1 MKFSKKYILT
11 PLAIIATAIMT
22 FSCMEILEII
32 FPENPQVNSEIEITV
47 VTRLNTETDETA
59 KMIFAALFPKSW
71 KAAENI
77 SATLTS
83 EGYVH
88 HGYPDVVNQPMKLV
102 DPSELEPITQLPWVT
117 AYQSKIGFMENKGDV
132 EWVVFESEETFI
144 THDVV
149 SNKAP
154 ITGTV
159 KLKVKTGPDNIKYF
173 FAAGWASKRSGF
185 GANDG
190 RYKAN
195 ETAKVLEVTGG
206 SGASY
211 DFTVLPVV
219 STVPNVLR
227 YGDMFSVCF
236 ESKVEDS
243 ETELFG
249 ASAIHLMG
257 EVTLDDG
264 TVLKVDSVSDKNL
277 MKKKGDVSYYKY
289 IYPKQFFNVPAGK
302 EIVDLRVYFVDHY
315 NSKSVWKNDDKTE
328 MFTIVQNAE

>member
-1 MKFSKKYILT
+1 MKSIKRHILT
-11 PLAIIATAIMT
+11 PLAIIVTAILA
-22 FSCMEILEII
+22 FSCMEILDII

-47 VTRLNTETDETA
+47 IARLNTETDETA

-71 KAAENI
+71 KASENI
-77 SATLTS
+77 SATLTT

-88 HGYPDVVNQPMKLV
+88 HGYPDVTDQPMSLV
-102 DPSELEPITQLPWVT
+102 NPSDVEPITQLPWVT
-117 AYQSKIGFMENKGDV
+117 AYQSEIGFMENKGDV
-132 EWVVFESEETFI
+132 EWVVFESQETFI

-173 FAAGWASKRSGF
+173 FAAAWASKRSGF

-206 SGASY
+206 TGASY

-219 STVPNVLR
+219 STIPGVLR

-236 ESKVEDS
+236 ESKVENT

-249 ASAIHLMG
+249 VEEIYLMG
-257 EVTLDDG
+257 EATLNDG
-264 TVLKVDSVSDKNL
+264 TVLKVDKVSADNM
-277 MKKKGDVSYYKY
+277 MKKKGDVSFYKY
-289 IYPKQFFNVPAGK
+289 IYPKAFFNVPEGK
-302 EIVDLRVYFVDHY
+302 EITDLRVYFTNKD
-315 NSKSVWKNDDKTE
+315 NTKSVWKNDEKTE
-328 MFTIVQNAE
+328 MFQIVQNAE

>member
-1 MKFSKKYILT
+1 MKFQKKHILT
-11 PLAIIATAIMT
+11 PLAIIATAILA

-47 VTRLNTETDETA
+47 VTRLNTETDETS

-71 KAAENI
+71 KVSENI
-77 SATLTS
+77 TATLTS
-83 EGYVH
+83 EGYIH
-88 HGYPDVVNQPMKLV
+88 HGYPDVTDQPMKLV
-102 DPSELEPITQLPWVT
+102 NPSDVEPITQLPWVT
-117 AYQSKIGFMENKGDV
+117 AYQSKIGFMGNKGDV

-206 SGASY
+206 TGASF
-211 DFTVLPVV
+211 DFTVLPLV

-236 ESKVEDS
+236 ESKVEDT
-243 ETELFG
+243 ETALYGEDEIYLCG
-249 ASAIHLMG
+249 EATLSDGSKAVVNTTSAA
-257 EVTLDDG
+257 
-264 TVLKVDSVSDKNL
+264 NL
-277 MKKKGDVSYYKY
+277 MKKKGDVSYYRY

-302 EIVDLRVYFVDHY
+302 EITSLKVYFT
-315 NSKSVWKNDDKTE
+315 NKNMTASVYSNDDNE
-328 MFTIVQNAE
+328 MFNIAQNAE

>member
-1 MKFSKKYILT
+1 MKSIKKHILAS
-11 PLAIIATAIMT
+11 LAIIATAVLA
-22 FSCMEILEII
+22 FSCMEILDII

-47 VTRLNTETDETA
+47 ITRLNTETDETS

-77 SATLTS
+77 SATLTTS
-83 EGYVH
+83 GYIH
-88 HGYPDVVNQPMKLV
+88 HGYPDVVDQPMSLV
-102 DPSELEPITQLPWVT
+102 SPSDLEPITQLPWVT

-195 ETAKVLEVTGG
+195 ETAKVLEVKGG
-206 SGASY
+206 TGASY
-211 DFTVLPVV
+211 DFTVLPLV
-219 STVPNVLR
+219 STVPGVLR

-236 ESKVEDS
+236 ESKVEEA

-249 ASAIHLMG
+249 TEEIYLMG
-257 EVTLDDG
+257 EVTLNDG
-264 TVLKVDSVSDKNL
+264 TVLKVDNVSDANL
-277 MKKKGDVSYYKY
+277 MKKKSDVSFYRY
-289 IYPKQFFNVPAGK
+289 IYPSEFFNVPEGK
-302 EIVDLRVYFVDHY
+302 KITDLRVYFTNRDR
-315 NSKSVWKNDDKTE
+315 SKSVWKNDEKTE
-328 MFTIVQNAE
+328 MFQIVQNAE

>member
-1 MKFSKKYILT
+1 MKKYILT
-11 PLAIIATAIMT
+11 PLAIIVTAILA
-22 FSCMEILEII
+22 FSCMEILDII
-32 FPENPQVNSEIEITV
+32 FPENPQVDSEIEITV
-47 VTRLNTETDETA
+47 VARLNTETDETA

-71 KAAENI
+71 KAPETI
-77 SATLTS
+77 SATLTT
-83 EGYVH
+83 EGYIH
-88 HGYPDVVNQPMKLV
+88 HGYPDVTDQPMKLV
-102 DPSELEPITQLPWVT
+102 DPSEVEPITQLPWVT
-117 AYQSKIGFMENKGDV
+117 AYQSKIGFMGNKGDV

-206 SGASY
+206 TGASY
-211 DFTVLPVV
+211 DFTVLPLV
-219 STVPNVLR
+219 STVPGVFR

-236 ESKVEDS
+236 ETKIEDQA
-243 ETELFG
+243 TELYG
-249 ASAIHLMG
+249 ATAIHLMG
-257 EVTLDDG
+257 EATLDDG
-264 TVLKVDSVSDKNL
+264 TVLKVDSVSDDNL
-277 MKKKGDVSYYKY
+277 MKQKGDVSFYKY
-289 IYPKQFFNVPAGK
+289 IYPYQFFNVPAGK

-315 NSKSVWKNDDKTE
+315 NTKSVWKNDEKTE
-328 MFTIVQNAE
+328 MFQLVQNAE